1 MASKIVVGYDGSTS
15 ARTALNF
22 ALDVA
27 KAQGG
32 SIVVAHV
39 LEWSPYSFLSAS
51 ELAERHKRRT
61 EELERAETALIQPLL
76 KDLETSGV
84 DVTATVKYGNIAEVL
99 VTIAK
104 SEGANHVV
112 IGRTGHSALSSRL
125 FGSVAG
131 SLAQAAPVPV
141 TIVP

>member
-1 MASKIVVGYDGSTS
+1 M
-15 ARTALNF
+15 
-22 ALDVA
+22 
-27 KAQGG
+27 
-32 SIVVAHV
+32 
-39 LEWSPYSFLSAS
+39 
-51 ELAERHKRRT
+51 
-61 EELERAETALIQPLL
+61 IQPLL

-99 VTIAK
+99 VSIAK